1 MYTGHFGIALA
12 AKGIDDRL
20 PLWACIAAAFAPD
33 LVISGS
39 QIVAGIPQ
47 KSIEPLVSSLPGG
60 LMLALL
66 VGLMYK
72 WGAKSTW
79 GSLILAGISF
89 LHVVADFITGRAHL
103 WPGGPEVGLHLYR
116 FEYADFALESSLV
129 IAGWLLYHRTLP
141 KHKQRTWPAWLILA
155 FLIGLQLF
163 FEIRPLFLGG

>member
-12 AKGIDDRL
+12 AKGVDDHL

-33 LVISGS
+33 LVISGV
-39 QIVAGIPQ
+39 QIVASIPQ

-60 LMLALL
+60 VVIAVL

-72 WGAKSTW
+72 WGAKSTR
-79 GSLILAGISF
+79 GGFILAGVSF

-103 WPGGPEVGLHLYR
+103 WPGGPETGLHLYR
-116 FEYADFALESSLV
+116 FDYADFTLETSLV

-141 KHKQRTWPAWLILA
+141 KAEQRTWPAWLILV

-163 FEIRPLFLGG
+163 FEIRSLFW